1 MAAPITPIDA
11 ACLTDTMP
19 QFDMII
25 DVRSPAEFA
34 DDHIPGAINLP
45 VLDNVQRAEIGTLY
59 KQVSPFA
66 AKRVGAVLVARNI
79 AMHIDSRLSAM
90 SRDWRPLVYCWRGG
104 QRSGAMARI
113 FSDIGWQTSLVD
125 GGYKAYRR
133 HIVRLLE
140 TVPSTLR
147 LIVLAGRTGS
157 AKTRILRAAEQ
168 KDLQIIDLEGIAC
181 HRGSLLGNEPDKPQ
195 PSQRLFE
202 SRLANALIRLDPNR
216 PVFVEA
222 ESNKIGQIHIPP
234 TFWARMRS
242 AGRVTLD
249 APLAVR
255 VAFLEQD
262 YAHIKTNRK
271 SLAATLSGLRFR
283 HSQRLVADWEAQIKA
298 GDWTALV
305 TSLLE
310 SHYDPAYDRSA
321 ARRKTLELA
330 RLNAVCLDK
339 NEIDQLATQLAAVA
353 QQ

>member
-1 MAAPITPIDA
+1 MAAPVTRIEA
-11 ACLTDTMP
+11 ARLTDAMP
-19 QFDMII
+19 RFDMII

-34 DDHIPGAINLP
+34 DDHIPGAVNLP

-66 AKRVGAVLVARNI
+66 AKRAGAVLVARNI
-79 AMHIDSRLSAM
+79 AMHIDTRLSAM
-90 SRDWRPLVYCWRGG
+90 PRDWRPRVYCWRGG

-133 HIVRLLE
+133 HIVNILE
-140 TVPSTLR
+140 MVPPTLR

-157 AKTRILRAAEQ
+157 AKTRILQAAQQ
-168 KDLQIIDLEGIAC
+168 KDVQIIDLEGLAC
-181 HRGSLLGNEPDKPQ
+181 HRGSLLGSTPDMPQ

-202 SRLANALIRLDPNR
+202 SRLAYAIAGLDPNR
-216 PVFVEA
+216 PVVVEA

-234 TFWARMRS
+234 AFWARMRS
-242 AGRVTLD
+242 ADRVTID
-249 APLAVR
+249 APLAAR

-262 YAHIKTNRK
+262 YAHIKANHE

-283 HSQRLVADWEAQIKA
+283 HSRSLIADWDAQIKA
-298 GDWTALV
+298 KAWTALV

-321 ARRKTLELA
+321 ARRNTAELA
-330 RLNAVCLDK
+330 RLNAVRLDPHA
-339 NEIDQLATQLAAVA
+339 IDQLATGLAAVVG
-353 QQ
+353 Q